1 MNKVFMMIRDFLGR
15 TPRLFLLGFSLCF
28 CILTDTADSD
38 SLRTETEVLSERLIR
53 MQRELEDKKGT
64 LEELRQMEGKVFGEL
79 LDLEERRDLSQ
90 RLIQRLGKKEKSMRR
105 ELRRSEIDL
114 KESEKRLFSCRKHLN
129 LTLRALYKHGRFVPG
144 EMIWGTTSPLD
155 LINNL
160 NSAKKIV
167 TEDQKRLKA
176 TAAAKDELEEKRE
189 GLSRTRPEV
198 YRLKNEKEEERMVQE
213 IDLREKEQ
221 LLKEIKSEERLCAQ
235 TIKELKEDI
244 FEIYKMLGQP
254 QFGYIYEEKDMDGG
268 ENWFESLRGRLDW
281 PVKGRVI
288 SHFGKQIQPRFYTKI
303 QNQGIEI
310 QVPSKTEVIAVAGG
324 EVVYVSR
331 LRGYGEFLILQHDAE
346 FYTLYAR
353 LSEILVKAG
362 DEVQRGQKI
371 ARVGDEKTV
380 DSSCLYFEIRKG
392 KNSIDPLEWLR

>member
-1 MNKVFMMIRDFLGR
+1 MNKVYMMIRDFLGR
-15 TPRLFLLGFSLCF
+15 TPRLFLLGFPLCF
-28 CILTDTADSD
+28 CILTNSAGSD
-38 SLRTETEVLSERLIR
+38 SLKTETEILTEQLVR
-53 MQRELEDKKGT
+53 MERELEDKKGT
-64 LEELRQMEGKVFGEL
+64 LEELRQMERKVFGEL
-79 LDLEERRDLSQ
+79 LDLEESRELSQ

-105 ELRRSEIDL
+105 ELRRGEIDL

-129 LTLRALYKHGRFVPG
+129 LTLRALYKHGRFG
-144 EMIWGTTSPLD
+144 REEMIWGTTSPLD
-155 LINNL
+155 LIKNL
-160 NSAKKIV
+160 NSVKKMV

-176 TAAAKDELEEKRE
+176 TIAAKDELEEKRE

-235 TIKELKEDI
+235 TIKELEEDI
-244 FEIYKMLGQP
+244 FEIHKMLGQP
-254 QFGYIYEEKDMDGG
+254 HPENIYEETEWGG
-268 ENWFESLRGRLDW
+268 GKSWFESLRGRLDW
-281 PVKGRVI
+281 PVKGRVV
-288 SHFGKQIQPRFYTKI
+288 SHFGKQIQPGFYTKI

-310 QVPSKTEVIAVAGG
+310 QVPSKTEVIAVAEG

-353 LSEILVKAG
+353 LSEVLVKAG
-362 DEVQRGQKI
+362 DGVERGEKI
-371 ARVGDEKTV
+371 AWVGEEKTV
-380 DSSCLYFEIRKG
+380 TSPCLYFEIRRG
-392 KNSIDPLEWLR
+392 KNSLDPLEWLR